1 MTHING
7 IRSAGGLSPPTMP
20 TTRDRRYI
28 FKELNCYNVTYF
40 VTVQPLTLNS
50 AEEPTPGPSQEGNTK
65 SPLLGGDLGVG
76 ELLPYFLSMQS
87 FD

>member
-1 MTHING
+1 MG
-7 IRSAGGLSPPTMP
+7 YVARVVYPPTMP

-28 FKELNCYNVTYF
+28 FKELKCYNVTYF

-50 AEEPTPGPSQEGNTK
+50 VEEPTPGPSQEGPFCI
-65 SPLLGGDLGVG
+65 PLLGGDLGEG
-76 ELLPYFLSMQS
+76 ELLPYFLSVQS